1 MAQRRRRH
9 LRRDVLVF
17 LTSALFHV
25 GLFFIAVSEFTY
37 YPPPPEQRAPVEVEI
52 VPEAQEPL
60 PPPPIPRIII
70 KQHAPTPTQ
79 APPPVPQPQPPTPPK
94 PQPPTP
100 AKVNP
105 QRAPVA
111 SAPLQVNHAAQAA
124 PTPKPT
130 LAPALAPIS
139 PAAPAQ
145 NPGPPRVVNAPAAP
159 TVQSKAFAAP
169 HIVLHRNRNEAGAPL
184 APSIAI
190 PGAVESP
197 PQQAAGAP
205 GGGGAPGGPGGGG
218 APGGGLPSGS
228 LPGFG
233 SGLRGS
239 MLGCAN
245 AAALHLSKAEQAKCA
260 EAFGMGAHESP
271 QMDPIGATKRTDI
284 DRQAAGEEAAQK
296 YRDST
301 PAGSEAS
308 PIAGQPR
315 ILHRPGEE

>member
-9 LRRDVLVF
+9 LRRNVLVF
-17 LTSALFHV
+17 VASTIFHV
-25 GLFFIAVSEFTY
+25 GLFYIAASEFTY
-37 YPPPPEQRAPVEVEI
+37 YPPPQEARAPVEVEI
-52 VPEAQEPL
+52 VPEAEQPI

-70 KQHAPTPTQ
+70 KQKLAPTPTP
-79 APPPVPQPQPPTPPK
+79 APPPTPQPQPPTPQK
-94 PQPPTP
+94 PQPPAP
-100 AKVNP
+100 AKITP
-105 QRAPVA
+105 QVAPAPSAPVQA
-111 SAPLQVNHAAQAA
+111 QHAPAPA

-130 LAPALAPIS
+130 LAPSLAPIS
-139 PAAPAQ
+139 PAAPAP

-184 APSIAI
+184 APSVSI
-190 PGAVESP
+190 PGAVQAS
-197 PQQAAGAP
+197 PQQATGAP
-205 GGGGAPGGPGGGG
+205 AGGAPGGPGG
-218 APGGGLPSGS
+218 APGGLPSGS

-239 MLGCAN
+239 VLGCAN
-245 AAALHLSKAEQAKCA
+245 AAALHLSKEEQAKCD
-260 EAFGMGAHESP
+260 EAFGTGARESP
-271 QMDPIGATKRTDI
+271 QMDPIGATKRADI
-284 DRQAAGEEAAQK
+284 DRQAAGEQAAQR

-315 ILHRPGEE
+315 ILRKPGVD